1 MDGSHFSK
9 CQIVQPIA
17 LGEVSSLILLHQLP
31 EAINISKVARACSQT
46 FSRRPISSRVPS
58 LLGVV
63 ESSDPSASR
72 PAHRNKRC
80 LPLRSVLSQTKC
92 QKHFRFRKD
101 ASAWHHFFPKS
112 LKVEPPTGTADLGP
126 AISQTVNVIC
136 ELSGRSQ
143 YRIGKVIH
151 SFHLSAADY

>member
-1 MDGSHFSK
+1 M
-9 CQIVQPIA
+9 ITTT
-17 LGEVSSLILLHQLP
+17 SL
-31 EAINISKVARACSQT
+31 CSQT
-46 FSRRPISSRVPS
+46 FSRRPISSRVPN

-63 ESSDPSASR
+63 ELSDPSASR

-80 LPLRSVLSQTKC
+80 FPLRSVLTPELMSEDFLGR
-92 QKHFRFRKD
+92 HMGEY
-101 ASAWHHFFPKS
+101 HFFPKS

-126 AISQTVNVIC
+126 AISQMVKVIC

-151 SFHLSAADY
+151 SFQLSANDRHSLRYLKEIGRTNV